1 MRRRP
6 FISLAGAS
14 LLAAPFPA
22 NAQKAANATVGLLTT
37 GTLDAKGIAA
47 VKKGLAER
55 GYVEGRSV
63 TFIARA
69 ADGKYD
75 RLPALAAEL
84 VAANVSVILGVGGPF
99 PARAAKA
106 ITPTIPI
113 VFGYG
118 GDPVLDGL
126 VASYNRPG
134 GNVTGA
140 TFLGTT
146 LSGKRIQILR
156 DLLPRVADVALLVN
170 PKSSLAPPQVKDAE
184 AAAKSLGVRLHI
196 FNASTAD
203 EIDAAFEAMVRAKVD
218 AHMLSTDPSF
228 GLVHTK
234 RIIALAARTEIPTI
248 YPTRI
253 EADDGG
259 LISYGAS
266 FYEAVHQAAVYA
278 GRVLDGEKPSDL
290 PVLQPTTFEL
300 VINLKTAKTLGLTVP
315 PSLLAVADQVIE

>member
-1 MRRRP
+1 MKRRP
-6 FISLAGAS
+6 FIRLTGAS
-14 LLAAPFPA
+14 LLAVPFPA
-22 NAQKAANATVGLLTT
+22 NAQKAANATIGLLTT
-37 GTLDAKGIAA
+37 ATLDAGGLAA
-47 VKKGLAER
+47 VKKGLGER
-55 GYVEGRSV
+55 GYVEGRNV

-69 ADGKYD
+69 ANGRYE
-75 RLPALAAEL
+75 RLQALAAEL
-84 VAANVSVILGVGGPF
+84 VAANVSIILGVGGPF
-99 PARAAKA
+99 PARASKA
-106 ITPTIPI
+106 ITTTIPI
-113 VFGYG
+113 VFAYG

-126 VASYNRPG
+126 VASFNRPG

-170 PKSSLAPPQVKDAE
+170 PKSSLAPPQIKDAE
-184 AAAKSLGVRLHI
+184 VAAKSLGVRLHI
-196 FNASTAD
+196 VNASTAD
-203 EIDAAFEAMVRAKVD
+203 EIDAAFDAMVRAKVD

-234 RIIALAARTEIPTI
+234 QIIAQAARTRIPTI

-266 FYEAVHQAAVYA
+266 FYDAVRQAAAYA
-278 GRVLDGEKPSDL
+278 GRILDGEKPADL

-300 VINLKTAKTLGLTVP
+300 IVNLKTAKALGLTVP
-315 PSLLAVADQVIE
+315 PSLLAVADEVIE

>member
-1 MRRRP
+1 MKRRP
-6 FISLAGAS
+6 FIRLAGAS

-22 NAQKAANATVGLLTT
+22 RAQKAANATIGLLTT
-37 GTLDAKGIAA
+37 GTLDARGLAA
-47 VKKGLAER
+47 VKKGLGER
-55 GYVEGRSV
+55 GYIEGRNV
-63 TFIARA
+63 TLIARA

-84 VAANVSVILGVGGPF
+84 VAAHVSVILGVGGPF

-106 ITPTIPI
+106 ITTTIPI
-113 VFGYG
+113 VFAYG

-146 LSGKRIQILR
+146 LAGKRIQILR
-156 DLLPRVADVALLVN
+156 DLLPRVADVAFLVN
-170 PKSSLAPPQVKDAE
+170 PKSSLTPPQVKDAE
-184 AAAKSLGVRLHI
+184 AAAKSLNVRLHI

-203 EIDAAFEAMVRAKVD
+203 EIDSAFEAMVRAKVD
-218 AHMLSTDPSF
+218 AHMLGTDPSF

-234 RIIALAARTEIPTI
+234 RIIGLAARTGLPSI

-266 FYEAVHQAAVYA
+266 FYGAVRQAAGYA
-278 GRVLDGEKPSDL
+278 GRILDGEKPADL
-290 PVLQPTTFEL
+290 PVMQPTSFEL
-300 VINLKTAKTLGLTVP
+300 VINLKTAKALGLTVP
-315 PSLLAVADQVIE
+315 SSLLAVADEVIE

>member
-1 MRRRP
+1 MRRNT
-6 FISLAGAS
+6 FIRLAGAS
-14 LLAAPFPA
+14 FLAAPFSA
-22 NAQKAANATVGLLTT
+22 NAQKAANATIGLLTT
-37 GTLDAKGIAA
+37 GTLDARGLAA

-55 GYVEGRSV
+55 GYVEGRNV

-75 RLPALAAEL
+75 RLPALAADL

-106 ITPTIPI
+106 ITTTIPI
-113 VFGYG
+113 VFAYG
-118 GDPVLDGL
+118 GDPILDGL
-126 VASYNRPG
+126 VASFNRPG

-156 DLLPRVADVALLVN
+156 DLLPHVADVALLVN
-170 PKSSLAPPQVKDAE
+170 PKSSLAPAQVTDAE
-184 AAAKSLGVRLHI
+184 AAAKSLGVRLHVVD
-196 FNASTAD
+196 ASTAD
-203 EIDAAFEAMVRAKVD
+203 EIDTAFDTMVRAKVD
-218 AHMLSTDPSF
+218 AHMCSTDPSF

-234 RIIALAARTEIPTI
+234 QIIALAARTKIPTI

-266 FYEAVHQAAVYA
+266 FYDAVRQAAGYA
-278 GRVLDGEKPSDL
+278 GRILDGEKPSDL

>member
-6 FISLAGAS
+6 FIGLAGAS

-22 NAQKAANATVGLLTT
+22 NAQKATTATIGLLTT
-37 GTLDAKGIAA
+37 ATLDTGGLAA
-47 VKKGLAER
+47 VKKGLGER
-55 GYVEGRSV
+55 GYVEGRNV

-69 ADGKYD
+69 ADGRYE
-75 RLPALAAEL
+75 RLQALAAEL
-84 VAANVSVILGVGGPF
+84 VAANVSVILGIGGPF
-99 PARAAKA
+99 PARASKA
-106 ITPTIPI
+106 ITTTIPI
-113 VFGYG
+113 VFAYG

-126 VASYNRPG
+126 VASFNRPG
-134 GNVTGA
+134 ANVTGA

-170 PKSSLAPPQVKDAE
+170 PKSSLTPPQVMDAE

-196 FNASTAD
+196 FEATTDD
-203 EIDAAFEAMVRAKVD
+203 EIDAAFDAMVRAKVD

-228 GLVHTK
+228 GLVHT
-234 RIIALAARTEIPTI
+234 RQIIALAARTGIPTI

-253 EADDGG
+253 EADAGG

-266 FYEAVHQAAVYA
+266 FYEAVRQAAVYV
-278 GRVLDGEKPSDL
+278 GRILDGEKTSNL

-300 VINLKTAKTLGLTVP
+300 VINLKTAKTLDLTVP